1 MMKEKPLFSYLWQL
15 VADGAYGGLLL
26 GFTAVF
32 VGYLTVWLPGPAAGL
47 SLIGV
52 EMGEWLKFFGV
63 GARRDI
69 FYLPPITLGLGLA
82 LWTMRWDNGRWQSW
96 AMRGLAIAVSL
107 LAFPALSDLTGGARQ
122 EYLLRVQLIGLV
134 VVVAGLSGVGARWRE
149 TAVFDRL
156 LPWLL
161 LLLVGLVGGVLPIWY
176 YVGEIRPYISQ
187 IIGVPIGVGPGLW
200 FNTLGHLLIALIA
213 LRQLLP
219 TQKGDATHRPLGI

>member
-1 MMKEKPLFSYLWQL
+1 MERVKQPLGFLWQML
-15 VADGAYGGLLL
+15 ADKGYWGLLA

-32 VGYLTVWLPGPAAGL
+32 IGYLTVWLPGPSAGL

-82 LWTMRWDNGRWQSW
+82 LWTMRWDNGRWQTW

-107 LAFPALSDLTGGARQ
+107 LAFPALADLTGGARQ

-134 VVVAGLSGVGARWRE
+134 VVVAGLSGVGARWRK
-149 TAVFDRL
+149 TAVFNR

-161 LLLVGLVGGVLPIWY
+161 LFIVGLVGGILPIWY

-187 IIGVPIGVGPGLW
+187 IIGTSIGIGPGLW
-200 FNTLGHLLIALIA
+200 LNTLGHFLVALIG
-213 LRQLLP
+213 LNQLTP
-219 TQKGDATHRPLGI
+219 TQKGDATHRPLSL